1 MIQIFKN
8 ANGTLTEIE
17 AKEKD
22 SWIKVTSPTQE
33 EVANLSRE
41 LNIPL
46 AFLMDPLDVD
56 ERARVEKDDGY
67 TLAVIRIPYFEEKN
81 TKVPFSTL
89 PLGVIVNSERII
101 TVCARDSEV
110 LLEFLVGKIKKFSIE
125 HRVRFLIQIFLR
137 VSLRYL
143 KYLRQ
148 INTMTEHVERELH
161 KALKNEELIKLLD
174 IEKSLVF
181 FITSLKS
188 NEIMMDRLFR
198 TNIIA
203 IDEDSK
209 ELLEDVIIE
218 TRQAIEMAN
227 IYSSIESGMMDAF
240 ASVISNN
247 LNVVMKFL
255 TSVTII
261 LMLPTLVASVY
272 GMNVPLPFQR
282 SPHAFLIVVGF
293 SFLLSVLG
301 VIIFMKR
308 RYF

>member
-8 ANGTLTEIE
+8 ANGALAEI
-17 AKEKD
+17 ANKEKD

-33 EVANLSRE
+33 EVAKLSKE

-46 AFLMDPLDVD
+46 SFLMDPLDVD

-67 TLAVIRIPYFEEKN
+67 TLAVIRIPWFDEKN
-81 TKVPFSTL
+81 KKVPFSTL
-89 PLGVIVNSERII
+89 PLGIIMNSERII
-101 TVCARDSEV
+101 TVCARDTEV
-110 LLEFLVGKIKKFSIE
+110 LLDFLVGKIRNFSIE
-125 HRVRFLIQIFLR
+125 HRVRFLIQVFLR
-137 VSLRYL
+137 VSLLYL

-198 TNIIA
+198 ANIIA

-261 LMLPTLVASVY
+261 LMLPTLVVSVY

-301 VIIFMKR
+301 VVIFIKR

>member
-8 ANGTLTEIE
+8 ANGALAEIE
-17 AKEKD
+17 SKEKD

-33 EVANLSRE
+33 EVAKLSRE

-67 TLAVIRIPYFEEKN
+67 TLAVIRIPWFDEKN
-81 TKVPFSTL
+81 AKIPFSTL
-89 PLGVIVNSERII
+89 PLGIIMNSDRII
-101 TVCARDSEV
+101 TVCGRDTDV
-110 LLEFLVGKIKKFSIE
+110 LLDFLVGKVRNFSIE
-125 HRVRFLIQIFLR
+125 HRVRFLIQVFLR
-137 VSLRYL
+137 VSLLYL

-148 INTMTEHVERELH
+148 INTMTEQVERELH

-188 NEIMMDRLFR
+188 NELMMDRLFR

-247 LNVVMKFL
+247 LNVVLKFL

-261 LMLPTLVASVY
+261 LMLPTLVASIY

-293 SFLLSVLG
+293 SFLLSVL
-301 VIIFMKR
+301 VVLIFMKR
-308 RYF
+308 KYF

>member
-1 MIQIFKN
+1 
-8 ANGTLTEIE
+8 
-17 AKEKD
+17 
-22 SWIKVTSPTQE
+22 
-33 EVANLSRE
+33 
-41 LNIPL
+41 
-46 AFLMDPLDVD
+46 
-56 ERARVEKDDGY
+56 
-67 TLAVIRIPYFEEKN
+67 
-81 TKVPFSTL
+81 
-89 PLGVIVNSERII
+89 
-101 TVCARDSEV
+101 
-110 LLEFLVGKIKKFSIE
+110 
-125 HRVRFLIQIFLR
+125 
-137 VSLRYL
+137 
-143 KYLRQ
+143 
-148 INTMTEHVERELH
+148 MTEHVERELH

-301 VIIFMKR
+301 VLIFMKR

>member
-8 ANGTLTEIE
+8 ANGALAEI
-17 AKEKD
+17 ANKEKD

-33 EVANLSRE
+33 EVAKLSKE

-46 AFLMDPLDVD
+46 SFLMDPLDVD

-67 TLAVIRIPYFEEKN
+67 TLAVIRIPWFDEKN
-81 TKVPFSTL
+81 KKVPFSTL
-89 PLGVIVNSERII
+89 PLGIIMNSERII
-101 TVCARDSEV
+101 TVCARDTEV
-110 LLEFLVGKIKKFSIE
+110 LLDFLVGKIRNFSIE
-125 HRVRFLIQIFLR
+125 HRVRFLIQVFLR
-137 VSLRYL
+137 VSLLYL

-198 TNIIA
+198 ANIIA

-261 LMLPTLVASVY
+261 LMLPTLVVSVY

-301 VIIFMKR
+301 VLVFIKR